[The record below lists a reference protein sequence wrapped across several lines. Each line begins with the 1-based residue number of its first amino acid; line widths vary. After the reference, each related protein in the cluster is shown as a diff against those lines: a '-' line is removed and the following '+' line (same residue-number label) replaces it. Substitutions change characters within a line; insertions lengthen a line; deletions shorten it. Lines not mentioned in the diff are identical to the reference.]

1 MIRKGMLLLP
11 FAYLLGSVPWGV
23 ILTRIFSDADVR
35 ASGSKNIGAYNV
47 FRVAGKKLGLMTLGG
62 DLLKGAIPV
71 LVGISWLGVS
81 DWKGEMLVCL
91 VALSAFAG
99 HLFPVFLGF
108 KGGKGVSTA
117 AGCFLVISPFVFL
130 VCVLV
135 YVLVLCCWGHSS
147 AGSLSASAILPG
159 AIWLATHSVPITG
172 CALIMALLIFVRH
185 ADNIKRLLKGTEHSP
200 LHP

>member
-1 MIRKGMLLLP
+1 MRKAILLLP

-23 ILTRIFSDADVR
+23 ILTRIFYDVDLR
-35 ASGSKNIGAYNV
+35 AAGSKNIGAHNV
-47 FRVAGKKLGLMTLGG
+47 FRVAGKRLGLMTLGG

-71 LVGISWLGVS
+71 LVGISWLGIS
-81 DWKGEMLVCL
+81 DWKGEVLVCL

-108 KGGKGVSTA
+108 KGGKGVATA

-135 YVLVLCCWGHSS
+135 YVLVLCCSGYSS
-147 AGSLSASAILPG
+147 AGSLSAAAILPG
-159 AIWLATHSVPITG
+159 AIWLATHSLPITG
-172 CALIMALLIFVRH
+172 CAFIMALLIFVRH
-185 ADNIKRLLKGTEHSP
+185 ADNIKRLLEGTEHSSLRP
-200 LHP
+200 